1 LRADLGDN
9 DITLTVTDGSGNTA
23 VCVATVTVR
32 DVTAP
37 AITTCPAN
45 VTVND
50 CYGTIPSL
58 TGQLVATDACGV
70 TGVSQ
75 SPTAGSDFASV
86 SGTVNVVTY
95 TVTDASGN
103 TTTCTSTVTLIDNT
117 APVVSCPANITV
129 GTDVDQCSA
138 VVTYS
143 IPTATDNCP
152 NVTVSR
158 TSGLAS
164 GSAFDTGVNTVS
176 YRATDAAGNTAEC
189 AFTVEVKDFQAPV
202 AVCKDIAVNL
212 NASGSVTVT
221 ALQVNGGSIDN
232 CTVPGLSSHTPITAS
247 YNCSNLGSK

>member
-1 LRADLGDN
+1 LFKSWFEIT
-9 DITLTVTDGSGNTA
+9 ITLKITDAAGNQST
-23 VCVATVTVR
+23 CVATVTVR

-164 GSAFDTGVNTVS
+164 GSAFATGLNTVV
-176 YRATDAAGNTAEC
+176 YRATDAAGNTSEC
-189 AFTVEVKDFQAPV
+189 TFTITVQDVQMPK
-202 AVCKDIAVNL
+202 AVCKDVTVNL
-212 NASGSVTVT
+212 SSAGSVTVVPS
-221 ALQVNGGSIDN
+221 QINGGSSDN
-232 CTVPGLSSHTPITAS
+232 CPAALSFAPAQYHVRLRA
-247 YNCSNLGSK
+247 GGRQ